1 MEDIDKF
8 QDDKYLGFIEESED
22 DTQNDDKV
30 IINTERKSIE
40 QLEKEVFALV
50 NTERTQRGLSEL
62 EWSDEL
68 ADVARLHSQD
78 MVDNDYFSHSS
89 LNGNSFSDRMNIA
102 DISWRSAGENIAMGS
117 ITAEDV
123 MNQWMNS
130 DGHRKNILNSGFKK
144 LGVGLAISPKGGYY
158 WTQCFIG

>member
-1 MEDIDKF
+1 
-8 QDDKYLGFIEESED
+8 
-22 DTQNDDKV
+22 
-30 IINTERKSIE
+30 
-40 QLEKEVFALV
+40 
-50 NTERTQRGLSEL
+50 
-62 EWSDEL
+62 
-68 ADVARLHSQD
+68 
-78 MVDNDYFSHSS
+78 MVDNDYFSHTS

-144 LGVGLAISPKGGYY
+144 LGVGLAISPKGGY
-158 WTQCFIG
+158 